1 MRTDTSCRLID
12 NTRSTTWVDP
22 RRQRTQTTQ
31 GQARATAPGSHL
43 GPLPSGWEMRLTSTS
58 RIYFVDHNTK
68 TTTWDDPRLPSS
80 LDANV
85 PQYKRDFRRK
95 LIYFR
100 SQPAMRGPAGN
111 VHIKVRRNYIF
122 EDAYA
127 EVMRQSPN
135 DLKKRL
141 MITFEGEPGL
151 DYGGVSRCVAS
162 THNSYL
168 DEGPSNIPTENSS
181 SSSPTRCSTHFT
193 ACSSTLRTTTTPSRS
208 LLRQV

>member
-1 MRTDTSCRLID
+1 MGTHNFCRLID

-22 RRQRTQTTQ
+22 RRHRAPATQ
-31 GQARATAPGSHL
+31 GQGRATAPGSHL

-100 SQPAMRGPAGN
+100 SQPAMRGPTGN

-127 EVMRQSPN
+127 EVMRQSPT

-151 DYGGVSRCVAS
+151 DYGGVSRRVS
-162 THNSYL
+162 SVNNSHL
-168 DEGPSNIPTENSS
+168 KGPSNVLTENSS
-181 SSSPTRCSTHFT
+181 SSSPTRCSTRST

>member
-1 MRTDTSCRLID
+1 
-12 NTRSTTWVDP
+12 
-22 RRQRTQTTQ
+22 
-31 GQARATAPGSHL
+31 
-43 GPLPSGWEMRLTSTS
+43 MRLTSTS

-100 SQPAMRGPAGN
+100 SQPAMRGPSGN

-122 EDAYA
+122 EDSYA
-127 EVMRQSPN
+127 EIMRQTAT

-151 DYGGVSRCVAS
+151 DYGGVSR
-162 THNSYL
+162 
-168 DEGPSNIPTENSS
+168 
-181 SSSPTRCSTHFT
+181 
-193 ACSSTLRTTTTPSRS
+193 
-208 LLRQV
+208 

>member
-1 MRTDTSCRLID
+1 
-12 NTRSTTWVDP
+12 
-22 RRQRTQTTQ
+22 
-31 GQARATAPGSHL
+31 
-43 GPLPSGWEMRLTSTS
+43 MRLTSTS

-100 SQPAMRGPAGN
+100 SQPAMRGPNGN

-127 EVMRQSPN
+127 EVMRQNPN

-162 THNSYL
+162 VRY
-168 DEGPSNIPTENSS
+168 
-181 SSSPTRCSTHFT
+181 SPLKG
-193 ACSSTLRTTTTPSRS
+193 AY
-208 LLRQV
+208 

>member
-1 MRTDTSCRLID
+1 MRTYASCHLID

-22 RRQRTQTTQ
+22 RRQRTPATQ

-162 THNSYL
+162 VHNPYL
-168 DEGPSNIPTENSS
+168 KEGPNVPTENSS
-181 SSSPTRCSTHFT
+181 SSSPTRCSTHST
-193 ACSSTLRTTTTPSRS
+193 ACSSTLPTTTTPCRS

>member
-1 MRTDTSCRLID
+1 
-12 NTRSTTWVDP
+12 
-22 RRQRTQTTQ
+22 
-31 GQARATAPGSHL
+31 
-43 GPLPSGWEMRLTSTS
+43 MRLTSTS

-122 EDAYA
+122 EDSYA

-162 THNSYL
+162 MYNSYMK
-168 DEGPSNIPTENSS
+168 GPSNGPTENSS
-181 SSSPTRCSTHFT
+181 SSSPTRCSIHST
-193 ACSSTLRTTTTPSRS
+193 ACLSTPRTTTTPSRS